1 MNKKVKGISF
11 IVLGMFLTYLLVNR
25 RGIEASNNSE
35 GNFLF
40 LFLNFFTLLTGKM
53 AWIIIGL
60 IFVAGL
66 AYLIK
71 KEVKISRKK
80 ELTGAICLLAIS
92 LLFIRE
98 DIVTPLPNSFTDAG
112 GERAWLTS
120 TVSGRRPSLL
130 WVMPM
135 VPPDRRAHV

>member
-80 ELTGAICLLAIS
+80 RTDRSNLPSGN
-92 LLFIRE
+92 FITVYKGRHC
-98 DIVTPLPNSFTDAG
+98 DTFT
-112 GERAWLTS
+112 
-120 TVSGRRPSLL
+120 
-130 WVMPM
+130 
-135 VPPDRRAHV
+135 